1 MAEEA
6 LFLCTELCSANDF
19 RYVQCGYA
27 LIRVLCIIKVL
38 KISISMLLLRLMT
51 TIKRVVV
58 VALNH
63 LYLQITNYLKNAPF
77 KNLSLQFPL
86 KLLEQ

>member
-58 VALNH
+58 ALKR
-63 LYLQITNYLKNAPF
+63 LYLQITNYLKMLHSKICLYSF
-77 KNLSLQFPL
+77 L
-86 KLLEQ
+86 